1 MPEAGASLLLPELV
15 GYQKAAELLLL
26 GESFNAETA
35 HRLNMINEIVAHE
48 DLLSYALSQAKKLAN
63 QPPQALQITRQ
74 LMRPHKNRVQHQMH
88 QELEQFSARLK
99 SDEAK
104 SRFQAFLKK

>member
-1 MPEAGASLLLPELV
+1 PEAGASLLLPELV

-26 GESFNAETA
+26 GESFDAKTA
-35 HRLNMINEIVAHE
+35 YKLNMINDIIEQDA
-48 DLLSYALSQAKKLAN
+48 LLSYALGQAKKLAA

-88 QELEQFSARLK
+88 KELEQFSARLK
-99 SDEAK
+99 SAEAQ
-104 SRFQAFLKK
+104 SRFQAFLQK

>member
-1 MPEAGASLLLPELV
+1 M
-15 GYQKAAELLLL
+15 
-26 GESFNAETA
+26 SFDADTA
-35 HRLNMINEIVAHE
+35 HRLNIINDVIAQEE
-48 DLLSYALSQAKKLAN
+48 LLVYAFNQAKKLAN

-104 SRFQAFLKK
+104 ARFQAPQPPILRPVR